1 MSQINIAVI
10 GAGRIAH
17 SHFAGLL
24 NLPQCY
30 RYAICDPCEDG
41 RAEKLKEQYG
51 VEKACAD
58 YKELI
63 GDPKVDAV
71 IVTTPDHT
79 HCEIASAFLRD
90 GKPVLL
96 EKPMALKKEDCD
108 ELLRVS
114 KETGTMLMVGQ
125 VCRYN
130 HNFVQAKKLIETGAL
145 GDLVFVES
153 EYAHSYELNP
163 GTGNWRVHPD
173 REAIIGGGCHAIDLL
188 RWIAG
193 NPTEVS
199 AYANHK
205 YLPDWPVNDTT
216 IAIYKF
222 PNDVIGKV
230 FCSIGVKRVYTMRTC
245 IYGTKGTLIFG
256 NYDKTMTLYK
266 ANPDDIHSGFTKPTI
281 IPCNPKGHNMEA
293 EIRDFVLAI
302 QQGKQP
308 PISPLEGASTVAV
321 ARATVDSFTKG
332 KPVKIKYPKY

>member
-108 ELLRVS
+108 ELLKVS

-130 HNFVQAKKLIETGAL
+130 HNFVQAKRLIETGAL

-266 ANPDDIHSGFTKPTI
+266 ANPEDIHSGFTKPTV

-302 QQGKQP
+302 QNGNQP

-321 ARATVDSFTKG
+321 ARATVESFTKG

>member
-108 ELLRVS
+108 ELLKVS

-266 ANPDDIHSGFTKPTI
+266 ANPEDIHSGFTKPTI

-302 QQGKQP
+302 QNGKQP

-321 ARATVDSFTKG
+321 ARATVESFTKG

>member
-71 IVTTPDHT
+71 IVTTPDHS

-96 EKPMALKKEDCD
+96 EKPMALKKEDCE
-108 ELLRVS
+108 ELLKVS

-130 HNFVQAKKLIETGAL
+130 HNFVQAKRLIETGTL

-266 ANPDDIHSGFTKPTI
+266 ANPEDIHSGFTKPTI

-293 EIRDFVLAI
+293 EIRDFVMAI
-302 QQGKQP
+302 QAGKQP

-321 ARATVDSFTKG
+321 ARATVESFTKG

>member
-302 QQGKQP
+302 QNGKQP

>member
-193 NPTEVS
+193 NPTEVT

-302 QQGKQP
+302 QNGKQP

-321 ARATVDSFTKG
+321 ACATVDSFTKG

>member
-41 RAEKLKEQYG
+41 RAEELKEKYG

-266 ANPDDIHSGFTKPTI
+266 ANPEDIHSGFTKPTI

-293 EIRDFVLAI
+293 EIRDFVMAI
-302 QQGKQP
+302 QAGKEP

-321 ARATVDSFTKG
+321 ARATVESFTKG

>member
-266 ANPDDIHSGFTKPTI
+266 ANPEDIHSGFTKPTI

-302 QQGKQP
+302 QNGKQP

>member
-63 GDPKVDAV
+63 GDPKVHAV

-302 QQGKQP
+302 QNGKQP

>member
-108 ELLRVS
+108 ELLNVS

-266 ANPDDIHSGFTKPTI
+266 ANPEDIHSGFTKPTI

-302 QQGKQP
+302 QNGKQP

-321 ARATVDSFTKG
+321 ARATVESFTKG

>member
-108 ELLRVS
+108 ELLKVS

-130 HNFVQAKKLIETGAL
+130 HNFVQAKNIIDTGVL

-193 NPTEVS
+193 NPTEVT

-256 NYDKTMTLYK
+256 NYDKTMTLYR
-266 ANPDDIHSGFTKPTI
+266 ANPEDIHSGFTKPTV

-302 QQGKQP
+302 QNGKQP

>member
-63 GDPKVDAV
+63 GDPKVHAV

-163 GTGNWRVHPD
+163 GTDNWRVHPD

-302 QQGKQP
+302 QNGKQP

>member
-1 MSQINIAVI
+1 M
-10 GAGRIAH
+10 
-17 SHFAGLL
+17 
-24 NLPQCY
+24 
-30 RYAICDPCEDG
+30 
-41 RAEKLKEQYG
+41 
-51 VEKACAD
+51 
-58 YKELI
+58 
-63 GDPKVDAV
+63 DAV

-108 ELLRVS
+108 ELLKVS

-266 ANPDDIHSGFTKPTI
+266 ANPEDIHSGFTKPTI

-293 EIRDFVLAI
+293 EIRDFVMAI
-302 QQGKQP
+302 QAGKQP
-308 PISPLEGASTVAV
+308 PSSPLEGASTVAV
-321 ARATVDSFTKG
+321 ARATVESFTKG

>member
-30 RYAICDPCEDG
+30 RYAICDSCEDG

-51 VEKACAD
+51 VEKACTD

-114 KETGTMLMVGQ
+114 KEPAWQ
-125 VCRYN
+125 VPEN
-130 HNFVQAKKLIETGAL
+130 
-145 GDLVFVES
+145 
-153 EYAHSYELNP
+153 
-163 GTGNWRVHPD
+163 
-173 REAIIGGGCHAIDLL
+173 
-188 RWIAG
+188 
-193 NPTEVS
+193 
-199 AYANHK
+199 
-205 YLPDWPVNDTT
+205 
-216 IAIYKF
+216 
-222 PNDVIGKV
+222 
-230 FCSIGVKRVYTMRTC
+230 
-245 IYGTKGTLIFG
+245 
-256 NYDKTMTLYK
+256 
-266 ANPDDIHSGFTKPTI
+266 
-281 IPCNPKGHNMEA
+281 
-293 EIRDFVLAI
+293 
-302 QQGKQP
+302 QG
-308 PISPLEGASTVAV
+308 
-321 ARATVDSFTKG
+321 
-332 KPVKIKYPKY
+332 

>member
-96 EKPMALKKEDCD
+96 EKPMALKKEDCE
-108 ELLRVS
+108 ELLKVS

-130 HNFVQAKKLIETGAL
+130 HNFVQAKKLIETGTL

-266 ANPDDIHSGFTKPTI
+266 ANPEDIHSGFTKPTI

-302 QQGKQP
+302 QNGKQP

-321 ARATVDSFTKG
+321 ARATVESVAKG

>member
-71 IVTTPDHT
+71 IVTTPDHS

-96 EKPMALKKEDCD
+96 EKPMALKKEDCE
-108 ELLRVS
+108 ELLKVS

-130 HNFVQAKKLIETGAL
+130 HNFVQAKRLIETGTL

-153 EYAHSYELNP
+153 EYAHSYEMNP
-163 GTGNWRVHPD
+163 GTDNWRVHPD
-173 REAIIGGGCHAIDLL
+173 REAINDS
-188 RWIAG
+188 
-193 NPTEVS
+193 VS
-199 AYANHK
+199 HS
-205 YLPDWPVNDTT
+205 VV
-216 IAIYKF
+216 
-222 PNDVIGKV
+222 PN
-230 FCSIGVKRVYTMRTC
+230 S
-245 IYGTKGTLIFG
+245 L
-256 NYDKTMTLYK
+256 
-266 ANPDDIHSGFTKPTI
+266 
-281 IPCNPKGHNMEA
+281 
-293 EIRDFVLAI
+293 
-302 QQGKQP
+302 
-308 PISPLEGASTVAV
+308 
-321 ARATVDSFTKG
+321 
-332 KPVKIKYPKY
+332 

>member
-71 IVTTPDHT
+71 IVTTPDHS

-96 EKPMALKKEDCD
+96 EKPMALKKEDCE

-114 KETGTMLMVGQ
+114 KETGVMLMVGQ

-130 HNFVQAKKLIETGAL
+130 HNFVQAKNIIDTGVL

-193 NPTEVS
+193 NPTEVT

-245 IYGTKGTLIFG
+245 IYGTKGTLVFG
-256 NYDKTMTLYK
+256 NYDKTMTLYR
-266 ANPDDIHSGFTKPTI
+266 ANPEDIHSGFTKPTV

-302 QQGKQP
+302 QNGKQP

>member
-108 ELLRVS
+108 ELLKVS

-266 ANPDDIHSGFTKPTI
+266 ANPEDIHSGFTKPTI

-302 QQGKQP
+302 QNGKQP

>member
-71 IVTTPDHT
+71 IVTTPDHS

-96 EKPMALKKEDCD
+96 EKPMALKKEDCE
-108 ELLRVS
+108 ELLKVS

-130 HNFVQAKKLIETGAL
+130 HNFVQAKRLIETGTL

-153 EYAHSYELNP
+153 EYAHSYEMNP
-163 GTGNWRVHPD
+163 GTDNWRVHPD

-216 IAIYKF
+216 VAIYKF

-230 FCSIGVKRVYTMRTC
+230 FCSIGVKRAYTMRTV

-256 NYDKTMTLYK
+256 NYDKTMTFYK
-266 ANPDDIHSGFTKPTI
+266 ANPENIHEGFTKPTI

-293 EIRDFVLAI
+293 EIRDFVTAI

-321 ARATVDSFTKG
+321 ARATVESVAKG

>member
-63 GDPKVDAV
+63 GDPKVHAV

-130 HNFVQAKKLIETGAL
+130 HNFVQAKKLIETGTL

-302 QQGKQP
+302 QNGKQP